1 MASTA
6 KRISLV
12 SVFIFLLLLIQ
23 IILPDNGLSA
33 EKRFANSI
41 GMEFALIPAGT
52 FVMGSPPDE
61 PRRNKKDEDQHQV
74 TISKPFYMQTTE
86 VTLKQWRA
94 VMGKKFFGLFRRKK
108 GKGNKPIV
116 KVSWFDSVK
125 FIEKLN
131 ALNEGTYRLP
141 TEAEWEY
148 AARAGSQTAYS
159 WGKDI
164 DCTKAMYSNN
174 TLKSDDCVDYVKSR
188 GLEADGPAPVKSYPP
203 NAWGLYDM
211 HGNVWEWV
219 QDWYAKDYPDVVVDP
234 KGVESGKERVRRGGS
249 WFKFGRACRSANRNF
264 AHPATKHN
272 TLGFRVVREVP

>member
-1 MASTA
+1 MASTE

-23 IILPDNGLSA
+23 IILPGYGLSA
-33 EKRFANSI
+33 EKRFTNSI

-61 PRRNKKDEDQHQV
+61 PRRNKDEVQHKV
-74 TISKPFYMQTTE
+74 TLSKPFYMQTTE

-131 ALNEGTYRLP
+131 TLNEGTYRLP

-159 WGKDI
+159 WGNEI

-188 GLEADGPAPVKSYPP
+188 GLAADGPAPVKSYPP

-219 QDWYAKDYPDVVVDP
+219 QDWNGAYPQTVLVDP
-234 KGVESGKERVRRGGS
+234 KGAESGKERVRRGGS